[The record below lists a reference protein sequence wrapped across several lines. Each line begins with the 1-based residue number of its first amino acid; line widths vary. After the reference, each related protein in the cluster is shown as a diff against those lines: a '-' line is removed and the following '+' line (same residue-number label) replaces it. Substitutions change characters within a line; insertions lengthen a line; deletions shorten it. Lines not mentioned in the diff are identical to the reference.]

1 MPIVVGVAIRKNK
14 EKFYFNPRELN
25 LAVGDK
31 VLVETENGIEW
42 GEVVELEKVLEKV
55 QGEIRRV
62 LRRMNEYDLKKKEE
76 NKRKERETFKYCLQ
90 KIEDRELK
98 MKLTS
103 VEFTFDRNKLFVYY
117 TAEGRIDFRELI
129 KDLGYLLKT
138 RIQMVQIGVR
148 DEAKMLGGFGPC
160 GRPLCC
166 KTFLKDFKPVAIEM
180 AKEQD
185 LSLNPTKISGVC
197 GRLMC
202 CLTYEY
208 SLYKE
213 AQKKLPKLGTKV
225 ITRNGE
231 GIVKAVNVLSEE
243 ITLECENGILK
254 KVSSKEIC
262 TGILEKLRLTK

>member
-1 MPIVVGVAIRKNK
+1 M
-14 EKFYFNPRELN
+14 
-25 LAVGDK
+25 
-31 VLVETENGIEW
+31 
-42 GEVVELEKVLEKV
+42 LEKLR
-55 QGEIRRV
+55 GEIKFI
-62 LRRMNEYDLKKKEE
+62 LRKVNEYDLKKIEE
-76 NKRKERETFKYCLQ
+76 NKRKEKEAFKACLQ
-90 KIEDRELK
+90 KIEDRESK

-103 VEFTFDRNKLFVYY
+103 VEYTFDRNKLFVYY

-160 GRPLCC
+160 GRQLCC
-166 KTFLKDFKPVAIEM
+166 MTFLKDFKPVAIEM

-185 LSLNPTKISGVC
+185 LSLNPTKISGIC

-208 SLYKE
+208 DLYKE

-225 ITRNGE
+225 TTRYGE

-243 ITLECENGILK
+243 ITLECENGVLK
-254 KVSSKEIC
+254 KVSAKEIC
-262 TGILEKLRLTK
+262 TSILDKFRFNK